1 MMSPF
6 QFHNI
11 VHLLEYLAGHG
22 DQHPANAT
30 FSVKMALDGENE
42 LQDAI
47 TDQLRQISDVVADF
61 VSSVQFRCD
70 VEGVQQVAQL
80 YLHTPYRIQ
89 RITWSGQGH
98 KVAIECKTREVE
110 IATDSL
116 SFVELCRHKLTAQGV
131 RKMTVDLNI
140 R

>member
-1 MMSPF
+1 MSPF

-22 DQHPANAT
+22 DQPPANAT
-30 FSVKMALDGENE
+30 FSVKMALEGENE
-42 LQDAI
+42 LHEAI
-47 TDQLRQISDVVADF
+47 SDQLRQVSDVVADF

-70 VEGVQQVAQL
+70 VEGVEQVAQL

-89 RITWSGQGH
+89 RIMWSGQGNR
-98 KVAIECKTREVE
+98 VVIECKTRELE
-110 IATDSL
+110 ISTDSL
-116 SFVELCRHKLTAQGV
+116 SFVELCRHKMTAQGV
-131 RKMTVDLNI
+131 RKMTVDLKI